1 MQMAT
6 TGWAGWAGGQLQSVF
21 ALTVPESLSQELG
34 FLCEGKEPAS
44 PRTRGTSFQAEGAA
58 GAKAPGQKAAHSRPL
73 WLEKSRVESGRKQ
86 SHRGQQGSLVGSC
99 GVGSYGVVQE
109 A

>member
-1 MQMAT
+1 MHMAPYSAWP
-6 TGWAGWAGGQLQSVF
+6 GRAASVSVP
-21 ALTVPESLSQELG
+21 LTVAESLSQELV

-44 PRTRGTSFQAEGAA
+44 PRTGGTSFQAEGAA
-58 GAKAPGQKAAHSRPL
+58 GTKALGQEAAHSRPL
-73 WLEKSRVESGRKQ
+73 WLEKSRVERGWKQ